1 MRSPFVHEWF
11 TSNAAAAGDLI
22 AIDAGPRTLTYAE
35 LDRRSNG
42 LAHALTSAVPAGT
55 LVGILT
61 DDIISVVTSMI
72 AILKAGCAF
81 VPMDP
86 SSGDARLSTLIDAVD
101 LTWWIADSSTLHR
114 LSAIGQQRDRV
125 FRAFGAF
132 PGAPP
137 ATYPGVEVTAVDLD
151 ADSRPCMV
159 AREPD
164 ELKFLGTLAAL
175 G

>member
-11 TSNAAAAGDLI
+11 TSNAAAGGDMI

-42 LAHALTSAVPAGT
+42 LAHALTSVAPRGA

-61 DDIISVVTSMI
+61 DDIVTVVTSMI

-86 SSGDARLSTLIDAVD
+86 SSGDARDRTDSPGNGGDLSPCCTYGGRGRLIITHLAKFGGVCGYG
-101 LTWWIADSSTLHR
+101 R
-114 LSAIGQQRDRV
+114 RRQRGRES
-125 FRAFGAF
+125 F
-132 PGAPP
+132 PTFFSP
-137 ATYPGVEVTAVDLD
+137 V
-151 ADSRPCMV
+151 R
-159 AREPD
+159 R
-164 ELKFLGTLAAL
+164 K
-175 G
+175 